1 MKVLVAISHVPDT
14 TTKIKF
20 TPDKKNLDKTGV
32 SFVINPYDEY
42 ALSYAVGLKEKKK
55 AEKVVVICVGEKEVE
70 PTLRKALAIGA
81 DEAVRINATPVDGFF
96 TASQIAEYAKSQNFD
111 LLLFGKESIDFNGA
125 QVPSMVAEML
135 EIPVVYSTSKA
146 EIEGNKA
153 TIERE
158 ISGGSETLEIELPV
172 ILVANKDLAKERIP
186 NIRGIRMARK
196 KPLNV
201 VEPNSSSPK
210 VETVMLEPLQSKR
223 ECKLIDPDNVEE
235 LVKVLAEKGAL

>member
-20 TPDKKNLDKTGV
+20 TPDGKSLDKTGV

-42 ALSYAVGLKEKKK
+42 ALSYAVGLKEKKV
-55 AEKVVVICVGEKEVE
+55 ADKVVVICVGEKEVE

-81 DEAVRINATPVDGFF
+81 DEAIRVNAYPEDGFF
-96 TASQIAEYAKSQNFD
+96 TAVQIAEYAKSQNFD

-125 QVPSMVAEML
+125 QVPSMVAEIL
-135 EIPVVYSTSKA
+135 NIPVVYSTSKA
-146 EIEGNKA
+146 EINGSKVTA
-153 TIERE
+153 ERE
-158 ISGGSETLEIELPV
+158 ISGGAETLEIELPV
-172 ILVANKDLAKERIP
+172 VLVANKDLAKERIP

-201 VEPNSSSPK
+201 VEPTSDTPK
-210 VETVMLEPLQSKR
+210 VETEKLEVLQSKR
-223 ECKLIDPDNVEE
+223 ECKMIDPDNVEE
-235 LVKVLAEKGAL
+235 IVKVLSEKGVL